1 LFFWIRSNAWLI
13 KALISSFSL
22 FLIINSSWELIF
34 LMDREGFVVLNIS
47 GIWLEVNVIEFC
59 LTGVFDDNDLDK
71 GDSEIFE
78 LLLLNEVLK

>member
-1 LFFWIRSNAWLI
+1 
-13 KALISSFSL
+13 
-22 FLIINSSWELIF
+22 
-34 LMDREGFVVLNIS
+34 MDREGFVVLNIS